1 MTHPEG
7 LHVHFSKRL
16 THISLEMQF
25 FVRREI
31 LVLFGPSGS
40 GKTQTL
46 NVISGLSHPDQG
58 LISIDGMELFQR
70 RDSRTTVD
78 VPARDRRIGY
88 VFQSYAL
95 FPHLTALENV
105 GYSIR
110 KRSDREPQSRAL
122 LARMH
127 LADLAQRYPNELSG
141 GQQQR
146 VAIARALAAE
156 PRVLLLDEP
165 FSALDHSIREELHE
179 ELCRIQEE
187 SQLSVIYVTH
197 NLDDALAVSHRLAVV
212 NNGRVVQIDSGD
224 KVIAQPATREIA
236 GILGLP
242 NVLDARVIE
251 HTSGGTELDWEGV
264 RLRTQT
270 LEAMSGEL
278 VSAFIH
284 PGNVRL
290 NGGSDSG
297 IRARYKRRHPGR
309 SAVRIVVELP
319 NGREIELLEP
329 SQALKFNDVVDI
341 SIPRESVQILGK
353 ISREDSKTAKKM
365 RTREAEKPRT

>member
-1 MTHPEG
+1 MTPSEG
-7 LHVHFSKRL
+7 LHVHFTKRL
-16 THISLEMQF
+16 ASISLEMQF
-25 FVRREI
+25 SVGREI

-46 NVISGLSHPDQG
+46 NVISGLSHPDHG
-58 LISIDGMELFQR
+58 SISIDGVHLLQR
-70 RDSRTTVD
+70 EDSKTTID

-105 GYSIR
+105 GYSIK
-110 KRSDREPQSRAL
+110 KRSEREARSRSL

-127 LADLAQRYPNELSG
+127 LEDLADRYPTELSG

-146 VAIARALAAE
+146 VAIARALAAD

-197 NLDDALAVSHRLAVV
+197 NLDDALAVSHRVAVV

-224 KVIAQPATREIA
+224 KVIVQPATREIA

-242 NVLDARVIE
+242 NVLDARVVE
-251 HTSGGTELDWEGV
+251 HTSEGTDLDWEGV
-264 RLRTQT
+264 RLKSPR
-270 LEAMSGEL
+270 LEAVSGEL

-284 PGNVRL
+284 PVNVRL
-290 NGGSDSG
+290 NGQSESG
-297 IRARYKRRHPGR
+297 IRCRYKRRHPGR
-309 SAVRIVVELP
+309 SAVRIVVELS

-329 SQALKFNDVVDI
+329 AQPLSFNDIVDI
-341 SIPRESVQILGK
+341 TIPRESVQILGR
-353 ISREDSKTAKKM
+353 S
-365 RTREAEKPRT
+365 

>member
-1 MTHPEG
+1 MTHSEG
-7 LHVHFSKRL
+7 LHVHFTKRL
-16 THISLEMQF
+16 ASITLEMQF
-25 FVRREI
+25 SVGREI
-31 LVLFGPSGS
+31 LVLFGPSGA

-46 NVISGLSHPDQG
+46 NVISGLSYPDQG
-58 LISIDGMELFQR
+58 SICIDGVQLFQR
-70 RDSRTTVD
+70 DDSRTTID

-110 KRSDREPQSRAL
+110 KRSDREPQSRSL

-127 LADLAQRYPNELSG
+127 LEDLADRYPSELSG

-165 FSALDHSIREELHE
+165 FSALDHSIREALHE

-187 SQLSVIYVTH
+187 SQLGVIYVTH

-212 NNGRVVQIDSGD
+212 NDGRVVQIGSWD
-224 KVIAQPATREIA
+224 KVIVQPATREIA

-242 NVLDARVIE
+242 NVLDARVVE
-251 HTSGGTELDWEGV
+251 HTSEGTELDWDGV
-264 RLRTQT
+264 RLKTQR
-270 LEAMSGEL
+270 LEAAGGEL
-278 VSAFIH
+278 VSVFVH

-290 NGGSDSG
+290 NGESDSG
-297 IRARYKRRHPGR
+297 IRGKYKRRHPGR
-309 SAVRIVVELP
+309 SAVRIVVELT

-329 SQALKFNDVVDI
+329 SQPLNFNDIVDI
-341 SIPRESVQILGK
+341 TIPRESVQILGRT
-353 ISREDSKTAKKM
+353 SPEGAKM
-365 RTREAEKPRT
+365 PGNT